1 MTILPHDVHGDGPIR
16 VIALHGWFSDRTA
29 FRALRPL
36 LDTTRFSYAFVDVR
50 GYGEAA
56 ELSGEYTM
64 AEIASD
70 VLALADHL
78 GWSEFALLGHSMGGK
93 AAAAVLAADTSRV
106 TGVVGVSPVPASGV
120 PFDDQ
125 AWQLFAGAAESADN
139 RRAII
144 DLTTGNRH
152 TGVWLDAMV
161 RHSLATSSVPAF
173 GSYLLDWARHDFH
186 EAVLGDSTPILVIAG
201 EHDPAL
207 SADVLRGTWL
217 AWHPHARVEVFDN
230 AGHYA
235 ADETPI
241 ALASSLE
248 AFLTD
253 AAAVPQATA
262 G

>member
-1 MTILPHDVHGDGPIR
+1 MTILPHDVHGDGPQR

-29 FRALRPL
+29 FRSIRPL

-50 GYGEAA
+50 GYGEAS
-56 ELSGEYTM
+56 ELAGEYTM

-78 GWSEFALLGHSMGGK
+78 GWSEFSLLGHSMGGK
-93 AAAAVLAADTSRV
+93 AAAAVLAADASRV
-106 TGVVGVSPVPASGV
+106 TGIVGISPVPASGV

-125 AWQLFAGAAESADN
+125 AWQLFTGAAENADN

-161 RHSLATSSVPAF
+161 RHSLAASSVSAF
-173 GSYLLDWARHDFH
+173 ASYLLDWARHDFH
-186 EAVLGDSTPILVIAG
+186 ETVLGDPTPILVIAG

-217 AWHPHARVEVFDN
+217 AWHPHARVEVFGN

-241 ALASSLE
+241 ALVSAVES
-248 AFLTD
+248 FLTRQEAD
-253 AAAVPQATA
+253 RPMAA